1 MANATLSGK
10 TALVTGA
17 SSGLGVDFA
26 RELAAQGCNLVLVAR
41 REDLLKQVQAE
52 LLQRSVKVSI
62 VTLDLGSEGAAQALY
77 DLLRLQSL
85 SVDVLINNAG
95 FGLFGKATWT
105 CPGPRPG
112 EMLQLNMLTLTEL
125 TRLFARDMVKRGS
138 GYIMQIAST
147 GAYQPTPTY
156 AAYAATK
163 AYVLSYGEALNYELR
178 GTGVSCTVVSP
189 GVTATEFLQVS
200 GQKLTW
206 FHRMTLMSSAEV
218 ARAGLRKMLARRA
231 SAVIGWINWLAAFSI
246 RFTPRPLATAIGYQL
261 MKNDQL
267 KVR

>member
-1 MANATLSGK
+1 MANPTLSGR

-26 RELAAQGCNLVLVAR
+26 RELAGLGCNLVLVAR

-62 VTLDLGSEGAAQALY
+62 VTLDLGTAEAPQALY
-77 DLLRLQSL
+77 DLMRLQNL
-85 SVDVLINNAG
+85 SIDVLVNNAG
-95 FGLFGKATWT
+95 FGLFGQDLQIPWQKT
-105 CPGPRPG
+105 RQ
-112 EMLQLNMLTLTEL
+112 MLQLNMLALTEL
-125 TRLFARDMVKRGS
+125 THLFARDMVKRGS

-178 GTGVSCTVVSP
+178 GSGVSCTVVSP

-200 GQKLTW
+200 GQKPTW
-206 FHRMTLMSSAEV
+206 YQRRTMMSSGEV
-218 ARAGLRKMLARRA
+218 ARAGVRKMLARRS
-231 SAVIGWINWLAAFSI
+231 SAVIGLFNWLAAFSV
-246 RFTPRPLATAIGYQL
+246 RFTPRSLAAATGYRL
-261 MKNDQL
+261 MKND
-267 KVR
+267 